1 MARDKWRLSS
11 CHHNN
16 TGLALNRVICA
27 AATQEKTALYKGDV
41 ISPHCS
47 IKFNYNEL
55 LKNKFKTTYLSFLKV
70 DVCNPALYH
79 PIYLNRFHNTI
90 PTFMSK
96 ILPSKDSP
104 PQNSHIGTIFPYAHF
119 SS

>member
-1 MARDKWRLSS
+1 MANLMDASS
-11 CHHNN
+11 CRHNNN
-16 TGLALNRVICA
+16 TGLALNRAMCA
-27 AATQEKTALYKGDV
+27 TATQQKIAPYDGYV

-47 IKFNYNEL
+47 VKFNYNDDL
-55 LKNKFKTTYLSFLKV
+55 LKNKFKTTNLSFLKV

-96 ILPSKDSP
+96 ILPS
-104 PQNSHIGTIFPYAHF
+104 
-119 SS
+119 